1 MRLFPDWVSVA
12 AISYLAAPVL
22 VFFLGW
28 LQPLAGTLLAG
39 LLAYALY
46 CLCLRL
52 PERPAKYTAG
62 ALTWMLLIAFAWSA
76 FGGAGHLFYANLDW
90 RTRDAVYAD
99 LILAAWP
106 PAYGWDDGVALIMR
120 TAMGFFLPPAVAA
133 KLVGIEFA
141 PALLLAWCTL
151 GVYLFLLLLPLP
163 GRFGLRLMLGTL
175 LVVFFSGMDYPGIL
189 VAHGQT
195 PMFPLP
201 LEWWRPWTYSSL
213 TAQLFWAPNHALPLW
228 LGTALLYRHK
238 DACSLPAIALVCLPM
253 LLLWTPFAVIGLLPW
268 FAWALWRNFDSPAAA
283 VRATEKVQWL
293 ASVLTTVVLAGVFSR
308 PGLGA
313 IDLQLGASANPT
325 PTGVTTWP
333 QSDVVMAYI
342 QFAAFEFGLLAL
354 LLRPTGPVV
363 RQMLGAAVAL
373 LLILPLMRFGPSN
386 DWMLRAS
393 TPCLVILLILVIAEF
408 ERPWAEIR
416 RSIRLAGLAAILML
430 GAVTPFFELA
440 RAVVWQRTPPNFGK
454 SLVAQQGYLPPH
466 YIGRLDLPVLQ
477 ALLKPPS
484 QVPEGVLRQSLLH
497 APAPR
502 QPW

>member
-62 ALTWMLLIAFAWSA
+62 ALAWMLLIAFAWSA

-163 GRFGLRLMLGTL
+163 GRFGLRLVFVSL

-201 LEWWRPWTYSSL
+201 LEWWRPWTYTSL
-213 TAQLFWAPNHALPLW
+213 TAQLLWAPNHALPLW
-228 LGTALLYRHK
+228 LGSALLCCHK
-238 DACSLPAIALVCLPM
+238 DARSLPALALVGLPM

-293 ASVLTTVVLAGVFSR
+293 AATLTTVVLVGILSR
-308 PGLGA
+308 PGSSA
-313 IDLQLGASANPT
+313 INVQLGASAGST
-325 PTGVTTWP
+325 PTGVATWP
-333 QSDVVMAYI
+333 LPALVMAYI
-342 QFAAFEFGLLAL
+342 QFAAFEFGVLAL
-354 LLRPTGPVV
+354 LLRPTHPAA
-363 RQMLGAAVAL
+363 RQSLGGAVGL

-386 DWMLRAS
+386 DWMLRVS
-393 TPCLVILLILVIAEF
+393 TPCLVILLILVLAEF

-416 RSIRLAGLAAILML
+416 RSARLVGLATIMML

-440 RAVVWQRTPPNFGK
+440 RAVAWQRTPPNFGQ
-454 SLVAQQGYLPPH
+454 SLAAQQGYLPPH
-466 YIGRLDLPVLQ
+466 YIGRLDLPMLQ
-477 ALLKPPS
+477 TLLKPPS
-484 QVPEGVLRQSLLH
+484 PVPEGIQRQSLLRD
-497 APAPR
+497 PAPR
-502 QPW
+502 LPW